1 MIAGVPH
8 LRRTPRRSTM
18 FLQIGGSNAGGP
30 GVEFDTYGCRAR
42 GRGPLLDDQ
51 DIVTWSVAVNVS
63 GYI

>member
-1 MIAGVPH
+1 
-8 LRRTPRRSTM
+8 M